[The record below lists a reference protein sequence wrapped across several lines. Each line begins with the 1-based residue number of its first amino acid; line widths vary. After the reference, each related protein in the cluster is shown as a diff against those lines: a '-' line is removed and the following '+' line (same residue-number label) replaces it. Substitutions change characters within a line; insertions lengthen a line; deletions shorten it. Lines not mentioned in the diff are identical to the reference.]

1 MFEKIKFSLLIAFH
15 IAFKITTK
23 KKGMSSL
30 ELSSEFELRQKTC
43 WSFKSKVQQ
52 AMKSSLNHPLTG
64 TIHVEVF
71 MVGGPE
77 ENKKGRSKGLKKLA
91 VLDLEILDIGVGRT

>member
-15 IAFKITTK
+15 IAFKISTK

-30 ELSSEFELRQKTC
+30 ELSSEFELCQKTC

-52 AMKSSLNHPLTG
+52 VMKSSLNRPLTG
-64 TIHVEVF
+64 TIHVDEF
-71 MVGGPE
+71 MIGGPE
-77 ENKKGRSKGLKKLA
+77 ENKKGRSKGLKKL
-91 VLDLEILDIGVGRT
+91 IGSCH